1 MTFMEHVSNTITQI
15 LASVLSTTLSIYN
28 YTLVELINENQAVVK
43 DPDGNLE
50 TITDIGQFLENLR
63 QNNEL

>member
-1 MTFMEHVSNTITQI
+1 MEHMSNTIPRI
-15 LASVLSTTLSIYN
+15 LASILSTTLNKYN

-63 QNNEL
+63 QNNKL

>member
-1 MTFMEHVSNTITQI
+1 LIFMEHVSNTIIQI
-15 LASVLSTTLSIYN
+15 LASILSTTLNKYN

-43 DPDGNLE
+43 DQDGNLE